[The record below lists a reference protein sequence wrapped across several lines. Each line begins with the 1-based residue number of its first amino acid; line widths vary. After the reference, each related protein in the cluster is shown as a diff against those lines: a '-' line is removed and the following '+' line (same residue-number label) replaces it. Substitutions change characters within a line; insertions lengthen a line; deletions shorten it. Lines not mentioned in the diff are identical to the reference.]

1 MEQAQ
6 QGIFQSAAQAVQ
18 VAFVVMS
25 HEASPGTPFRSALLR
40 VMEQV
45 DLPSEQQRH
54 WLDQLRGDR
63 VGTVDF
69 DGLSALD
76 VRAQCA
82 VIAKAIKT
90 RLPAEEMWVLQA
102 KYGVTDF
109 EGEAGERRFAFSAER
124 IAAIQGLS
132 KWMAPKFSRIKPLAL
147 DVMLGRMFANH
158 KRIDISSRALAAQ
171 FGGCDKKYTRAS
183 YKMANL
189 VRGLEDQAIAR
200 LEPYFAESGLI
211 LEEVPYRFTARAA
224 PFERRRLIHEST
236 PGRPDNT
243 SYDVLSRGK

>member
-1 MEQAQ
+1 MGAANME
-6 QGIFQSAAQAVQ
+6 QGIFQSAEQAVQ

-40 VMEQV
+40 VMEQI

-63 VGTVDF
+63 VGTVNF
-69 DGLSALD
+69 DGLSTLD

-82 VIAKAIKT
+82 VIAQAIKT

-109 EGEAGERRFAFSAER
+109 EGEGSERRFAFSAER

-158 KRIDISSRALAAQ
+158 KRIDISSRDLAAQ
-171 FGGCDKKYTRAS
+171 FKGSHTKYVRAS
-183 YKMANL
+183 FKMKNL
-189 VRGLEDQAIAR
+189 LRGLEDQAIER

-211 LEEVPYRFTARAA
+211 LQEVPYRRIATDG
-224 PFERRRLIHEST
+224 PFERRRLIYEGKL
-236 PGRPDNT
+236 GRPDNT
-243 SYDVLSRGK
+243 

>member
-6 QGIFQSAAQAVQ
+6 NGIFQSAGQAVQ
-18 VAFVVMS
+18 VAFMVMA
-25 HEASPGTPFRSALLR
+25 HEASQGMPFRAALLR

-69 DGLSALD
+69 DGLDSLD
-76 VRAQCA
+76 VRAQCGL
-82 VIAKAIKT
+82 IAKAITT
-90 RLPAEEMWVLQA
+90 RLPQAEMWVLQA

-109 EGEAGERRFAFSAER
+109 EDVDGERRFAFSAER
-124 IAAIQGLS
+124 IAAIQGLAE
-132 KWMAPKFSRIKPLAL
+132 WMAPQFSRIKLLAL
-147 DVMLGRMFANH
+147 DCMLGRMLANH
-158 KRIDISSRALAAQ
+158 AKIDISARDLAGQ
-171 FGGCDKKYTRAS
+171 FGGCHKKYIRAS
-183 YKMANL
+183 YKMKNL
-189 VRGLEDQAIAR
+189 LRRLEDEAVAR
-200 LEPYFAESGLI
+200 LEPYFFESGLI

-224 PFERRRLIHEST
+224 PFERRRLMYEST

-243 SYDVLSRGK
+243 FGDVLSRSK